1 MRGQARFTSGG
12 GALCGRQEQ
21 APPLKAGPG
30 VYAEQQ
36 EASVV
41 DRVSRQVQ
49 EKAKLWGL
57 LG

>member
-1 MRGQARFTSGG
+1 MWEARASTTLGG
-12 GALCGRQEQ
+12 W
-21 APPLKAGPG
+21 PG

-57 LG
+57 LD